1 MGYTGSEEAGDF
13 ADSMGSANF
22 TWEGVMHNIVAF
34 MDCAY
39 VCNLHTVVHVY
50 STCSMGVN
58 GWFQR

>member
-13 ADSMGSANF
+13 ADSVGSANF

-39 VCNLHTVVHVY
+39 VCNLHAVVY
-50 STCSMGVN
+50 STCYFYGI
-58 GWFQR
+58 